1 MKKFIW
7 SLLIVSLL
15 AACASGVKLNDVPV
29 EDKSGAK
36 INNSQNKD
44 ADKASKSANSSSSS
58 AGAGAS
64 SSSNAANNGNVGTAT
79 ASNLPDAKQ
88 PTAAAPV
95 NAPTAADAGMA
106 GPANAAKVIYFDYDS
121 YIVKPEF
128 QAVIEAHAQFLKS
141 SQRARVSLE
150 GHTDERGS
158 REYNLALGQK
168 RADAVRQ
175 SLTLL
180 GVSAAQ
186 IESVSFG
193 EEKPAVAGS
202 DEAAYAKNRRAEFF
216 YK

>member
-1 MKKFIW
+1 MNGVWLVKKYIW
-7 SLLIVSLL
+7 SLLVVALL
-15 AACASGVKLNDVPV
+15 SACASGVKLNDVPV
-29 EDKSGAK
+29 EDKTGSQV
-36 INNSQNKD
+36 NNAAGKD
-44 ADKASKSANSSSSS
+44 SSKSSNSSSAASS
-58 AGAGAS
+58 GNQGSSNQGSVS
-64 SSSNAANNGNVGTAT
+64 SSSLSDPKPAAPAVT
-79 ASNLPDAKQ
+79 ASNTGSDTSL
-88 PTAAAPV
+88 
-95 NAPTAADAGMA
+95 A

-121 YIVKPEF
+121 YSVKPEF
-128 QAVIEAHAQFLKS
+128 QSVIEAHAQYLKS
-141 SQRARVSLE
+141 NQRAKVSLE
-150 GHTDERGS
+150 GHTDDRGS

-180 GVSAAQ
+180 GVNAAQ